1 MARPKTPFRFKQF
14 SVDDSNCS
22 MKVGTDGVLLGA
34 WADVTNS
41 NRMLDI
47 GTGSGVIA
55 MMLAQRSAS
64 TTQIDAVEMEEADA
78 NQAKEN
84 FTKSPWCTKLTVIHS
99 SIQEFKPS
107 QGYDL
112 IVSNPPFFIN
122 SFLPPSKNRS
132 SARHTQTLDYTDL
145 LKATNELL
153 TKAGRFCVVLPTQEG
168 HTFQAMAKT
177 VGLHLTRATAFFS
190 KRAKPQERW
199 LFEFSYQDVPTRRDD
214 LILYDDRGNWSTEY
228 KELTSDFYL
237 DKH

>member
-1 MARPKTPFRFKQF
+1 
-14 SVDDSNCS
+14 

-55 MMLAQRSAS
+55 LMLAQRSAS
-64 TTQIDAVEMEEADA
+64 TTQIDAVEMEAADA

-84 FTKSPWCTKLTVIHS
+84 FTKSPWCTKLTIIHS
-99 SIQEFKPS
+99 PIQEFKPN

-153 TKAGRFCVVLPTQEG
+153 TKVGRFCVVLPTQEG
-168 HTFQAMAKT
+168 HNFQAMAKT
-177 VGLHLTRATAFFS
+177 VGLHLNRATAFFS
-190 KRAKPQERW
+190 KRTKPQERW
-199 LFEFSYQDVPTRRDD
+199 LFEFTYQDVPTRRDH
-214 LILYDDRGNWSTEY
+214 LILYDDSENWSTEY